1 MKLNKIIVIFLALS
15 FTSLFAD
22 ITYEGARSVIG
33 SYIEILGATAIIAG
47 LIGIGELLG
56 YLTRYISGLL
66 SLKIKSSKTFWSL
79 IILGYMINLFSVPL
93 LAFANEWIF
102 ALSLIFLERIGKGL
116 RTPLR
121 DVLIAEVSESF
132 GKGKGF
138 GIHEFLD
145 QIGAIAGPLIVAWIL
160 FSTNINYF
168 IAFILLFIPAL
179 ISLLFL
185 FFAYFNMP
193 IIKSVELATNT
204 NNNQLPKKF
213 WLYTIFVLFIT
224 LAFIHWGLV
233 SFRLKYEGL
242 LSDYM
247 IALMYMIA
255 MVADAIVAIP
265 AGILYDKYGLKTFYL
280 LPFLVSFSTIIL
292 ILSPDITLILIAS
305 FIWGSISAIYETN
318 MRAAISDLVDMKSRG
333 YAYGTFGL
341 LIGIST
347 MISGVMYGY
356 LYENIKELIIPITFI
371 LSFISLIFLK
381 RK

>member
-145 QIGAIAGPLIVAWIL
+145 QVGAIAGPLIVAWIL

-185 FFAYFNMP
+185 FFAFFNMP
-193 IIKSVELATNT
+193 IIKSVELETNT

-280 LPFLVSFSTIIL
+280 LPFLVSFSTIML

>member
-145 QIGAIAGPLIVAWIL
+145 QVGAIAGPLIVAWIL

-185 FFAYFNMP
+185 FFAFFNMP

-280 LPFLVSFSTIIL
+280 LPFLVSFSTIML

>member
-1 MKLNKIIVIFLALS
+1 MKFNKIIVIFLALS

-145 QIGAIAGPLIVAWIL
+145 QVGAIAGPLIVAWIL

-185 FFAYFNMP
+185 FFAFFNMP

-224 LAFIHWGLV
+224 LAYIHWGLV

-280 LPFLVSFSTIIL
+280 LPFLVSFSTIML
-292 ILSPDITLILIAS
+292 ILSPDITIILVAS

-318 MRAAISDLVDMKSRG
+318 MRAAIADLVDMKSRG

-347 MISGVMYGY
+347 MIGGIMYGY
-356 LYENIKELIIPITFI
+356 LYENVKDLIIPITLI
-371 LSFISLIFLK
+371 LSFISLVFLK

>member
-145 QIGAIAGPLIVAWIL
+145 QVGAIAGPLIIAWIL

-280 LPFLVSFSTIIL
+280 LPFLVSFSTIML

>member
-1 MKLNKIIVIFLALS
+1 MKLNKIIIVFLALS

-33 SYIEILGATAIIAG
+33 SYIEVLGATAIIAG

-56 YLTRYISGLL
+56 YLARYISGLL

-93 LAFANEWIF
+93 LAFANVWIF
-102 ALSLIFLERIGKGL
+102 ALSLVFLERIGKGL

-145 QIGAIAGPLIVAWIL
+145 QIGAITGPLIVAWIL

-168 IAFILLFIPAL
+168 IAFIFLFIPAL

-233 SFRLKYEGL
+233 SFRLKHEGL

-247 IALMYMIA
+247 IALMYTVAMI
-255 MVADAIVAIP
+255 ADAIVAVP
-265 AGILYDKYGLKTFYL
+265 AGMFYDKYGLKTFYL
-280 LPFLVSFSTIIL
+280 LPFLVSFSTIML
-292 ILSPDITLILIAS
+292 ILSPDITIILIAS

-318 MRAAISDLVDMKSRG
+318 MRAAIADLVDMKSRG

-347 MISGVMYGY
+347 MIGGIMYGY
-356 LYENIKELIIPITFI
+356 LYENVKDLIIPITLI
-371 LSFISLIFLK
+371 LSFISLVFLK

>member
-1 MKLNKIIVIFLALS
+1 MKLNKIIIIFLALS

-145 QIGAIAGPLIVAWIL
+145 QVGAIAGPLIVAWIL

-168 IAFILLFIPAL
+168 IAFIFLFIPAL

-204 NNNQLPKKF
+204 NNNQLPKQF
-213 WLYTIFVLFIT
+213 WLYTIFVSFIS

-265 AGILYDKYGLKTFYL
+265 VGMFYDKYGLKTFYL
-280 LPFLVSFSTIIL
+280 LPFLVSFSTIML

-318 MRAAISDLVDMKSRG
+318 MRAAIADLVDMKSRG

-341 LIGIST
+341 LIGISA
-347 MISGVMYGY
+347 MISGIIYGY
-356 LYENIKELIIPITFI
+356 LYENIKDLIIPITLI

>member
-1 MKLNKIIVIFLALS
+1 
-15 FTSLFAD
+15 
-22 ITYEGARSVIG
+22 
-33 SYIEILGATAIIAG
+33 
-47 LIGIGELLG
+47 
-56 YLTRYISGLL
+56 
-66 SLKIKSSKTFWSL
+66 
-79 IILGYMINLFSVPL
+79 MINLFSVPL

-145 QIGAIAGPLIVAWIL
+145 QVGAIAGPLIVAWIL

-185 FFAYFNMP
+185 FFAFFNMP

-280 LPFLVSFSTIIL
+280 LPFLVSFSTIML

>member
-145 QIGAIAGPLIVAWIL
+145 QVGAIAGPLIVAWIL

-280 LPFLVSFSTIIL
+280 LPFLVSFSTIML

>member
-1 MKLNKIIVIFLALS
+1 MKFNKIIVIFLALS

-145 QIGAIAGPLIVAWIL
+145 QVGAIAGPLIVAWIL

-185 FFAYFNMP
+185 FFAFFNMP

-280 LPFLVSFSTIIL
+280 LPFLVSFSTIML

>member
-15 FTSLFAD
+15 FNSLFAD

-145 QIGAIAGPLIVAWIL
+145 QVGAIAGPLIIAWIL

-185 FFAYFNMP
+185 FFAFFNMP

-265 AGILYDKYGLKTFYL
+265 AGIFYDKYGLKTFYL
-280 LPFLVSFSTIIL
+280 LPFLVSFSTIML

>member
-102 ALSLIFLERIGKGL
+102 ALSLTFLERIGKGL

-145 QIGAIAGPLIVAWIL
+145 QVGAIAGPLIVAWIL

-280 LPFLVSFSTIIL
+280 LPFLVSFSTIML

>member
-145 QIGAIAGPLIVAWIL
+145 QVGAIAGPLIVAWIL

-185 FFAYFNMP
+185 FFAFFNMP

-224 LAFIHWGLV
+224 LAYIHWGLV

-280 LPFLVSFSTIIL
+280 LPFLVSFSTIML

>member
-1 MKLNKIIVIFLALS
+1 MKFNKIIVIFLALS

-145 QIGAIAGPLIVAWIL
+145 QVGAIAGPLIVAWIL

-185 FFAYFNMP
+185 FFAFFNMP

-280 LPFLVSFSTIIL
+280 LPFLVSFSTIML
-292 ILSPDITLILIAS
+292 ILSLDITLILIAS
-305 FIWGSISAIYETN
+305 FIWGCISAIYETN